1 MATYNTFEELPVWQR
16 AKELDKKI
24 FAAANDILL
33 NKDFGLRNQ
42 ILNASGSIM
51 DNIAE
56 GFERSSR
63 LEFINF
69 LSFAKGSAGEVKSQ
83 LYRAFD
89 RKYFNE
95 SIFEELYKETD
106 EVSRMLMGFIEYLNK
121 SVHKGKKFKDRT

>member
-1 MATYNTFEELPVWQR
+1 MATYTRFEDLPVWQR
-16 AKELDKKI
+16 ARELDKRV
-24 FAAANDILL
+24 FAAANDILM

-63 LEFINF
+63 LECVNF

-83 LYRAFD
+83 LYRSLD
-89 RKYFNE
+89 RQY
-95 SIFEELYKETD
+95 ITEELFTELSVEVD
-106 EVSRMLMGFIEYLNK
+106 EVCKMLMGFIEYLNRTE
-121 SVHKGKKFKDRT
+121 HKGQKFKDRT

>member
-1 MATYNTFEELPVWQR
+1 MATYSRFEDLPVWQR
-16 AKELDKKI
+16 ARDLDKKV

-83 LYRAFD
+83 LYRSLD
-89 RKYFNE
+89 RNYITETLFT
-95 SIFEELYKETD
+95 ELSTEVD
-106 EVSRMLMGFIEYLNK
+106 EVCKMLMGFMEYLNT
-121 SVHKGKKFKDRT
+121 SVHRGQKFKGRT

>member
-1 MATYNTFEELPVWQR
+1 MATYNTFEELPVWRR

-56 GFERSSR
+56 GFERNSR

-83 LYRAFD
+83 LYRALD

-121 SVHKGKKFKDRT
+121 SEHKGKKFKDRT

>member
-1 MATYNTFEELPVWQR
+1 MAAYNTFEELPVWQR

-42 ILNASGSIM
+42 LLNASGSIM

-69 LSFAKGSAGEVKSQ
+69 LSYAKGSAGEVKSQ

-89 RKYFNE
+89 RKYFDE

>member
-1 MATYNTFEELPVWQR
+1 MATYTRFEDLPVWQR
-16 AKELDKKI
+16 ARELDKRV
-24 FAAANDILL
+24 FNAANDILL

-63 LEFINF
+63 LEFVNF

-83 LYRAFD
+83 LYRSLD
-89 RKYFNE
+89 RQY
-95 SIFEELYKETD
+95 ITEELFTELSVEVD
-106 EVSRMLMGFIEYLNK
+106 EVCKMLMGFIEYLNRTE
-121 SVHKGKKFKDRT
+121 HKGQKFKDRT

>member
-1 MATYNTFEELPVWQR
+1 MATYSRFEDLPVWQR
-16 AKELDKKI
+16 ARELDKKV

-83 LYRAFD
+83 LYRSLD
-89 RKYFNE
+89 RNYITETLFT
-95 SIFEELYKETD
+95 ELSAEVD
-106 EVSRMLMGFIEYLNK
+106 EVCKMLMGFMEYLNT
-121 SVHKGKKFKDRT
+121 SVHRGQKFKGRT

>member
-1 MATYNTFEELPVWQR
+1 MATYSRFEDLPVWQR
-16 AKELDKKI
+16 ARELDKKV

-83 LYRAFD
+83 LYRSLD
-89 RKYFNE
+89 RNYITETLFT
-95 SIFEELYKETD
+95 ELSAEVD
-106 EVSRMLMGFIEYLNK
+106 EVCKMLMGFMEYLNT
-121 SVHKGKKFKDRT
+121 SVHRG